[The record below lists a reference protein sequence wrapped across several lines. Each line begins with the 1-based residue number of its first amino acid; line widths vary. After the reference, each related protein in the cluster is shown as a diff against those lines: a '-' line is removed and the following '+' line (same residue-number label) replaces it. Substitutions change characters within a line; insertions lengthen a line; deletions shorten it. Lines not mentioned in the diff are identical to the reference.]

1 MVTCRAM
8 TTPVL
13 TIVLSYPIDL
23 YKHSAVA
30 ESAANTPRL
39 PPLDSPVEEILNR
52 WRDNLGNSIS

>member
-1 MVTCRAM
+1 M
-8 TTPVL
+8 TTLVL